1 MALSAEKMDMLKLL
15 ATKHLTYIDLQ
26 NDHNVRVVQELV
38 GMGYARDFA
47 DHAGHRVQVRLRIWG
62 ITSAGKAVLE
72 QQAMAEM
79 TKGRQPPLTLFAKEP
94 LMTIPK
100 RNSSKPSKEKKA
112 LTLDD
117 VDPPK
122 EGQWDGRKWFQKTDG
137 GFTNRTTRR
146 ANPRDGIERDDQ

>member
-62 ITSAGKAVLE
+62 ITGAGKAVLE
-72 QQAMAEM
+72 QQTMAEM
-79 TKGRQPPLTLFAKEP
+79 TKGRQPSLTLFTKEP
-94 LMTIPK
+94 LNFP
-100 RNSSKPSKEKKA
+100 KKA
-112 LTLDD
+112 LKK
-117 VDPPK
+117 PK
-122 EGQWDGRKWFQKTDG
+122 EAEGKKEEKEEKREWDGEKWFQKNDG
-137 GFTNRTTRR
+137 GLIPRDPQRLS
-146 ANPRDGIERDDQ
+146 PRDGIEKE

>member
-62 ITSAGKAVLE
+62 ITGAGKAVLE

-79 TKGRQPPLTLFAKEP
+79 TKGRQPSLTLFAREALNFPKKSLKRPKE
-94 LMTIPK
+94 T
-100 RNSSKPSKEKKA
+100 
-112 LTLDD
+112 
-117 VDPPK
+117 PPK
-122 EGQWDGRKWFQKTDG
+122 EEAQWDGEKWFQK
-137 GFTNRTTRR
+137 N
-146 ANPRDGIERDDQ
+146 